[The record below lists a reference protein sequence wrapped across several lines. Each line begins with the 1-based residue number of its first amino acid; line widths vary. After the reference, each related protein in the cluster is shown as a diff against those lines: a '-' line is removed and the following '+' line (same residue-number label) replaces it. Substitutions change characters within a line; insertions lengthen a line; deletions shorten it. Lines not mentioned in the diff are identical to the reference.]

1 MGYLCVLI
9 ELFMGRLEL
18 SIETDHVSIYSPKYD
33 GESMNEFDKFLMSNN
48 SHAEPQLKVFFDA
61 IISAIE
67 KIEECGAREN
77 LFRPEGGRV
86 KAIPLMVNVGR
97 IDKSIGKIRLYCLRY
112 SDQVLIIGNGGVS
125 LAGRYEDDPNHLAFV
140 NDLRQID
147 QHIRRIARQADT
159 DFNDTV
165 ALKMI
170 IESISL

>member
-1 MGYLCVLI
+1 
-9 ELFMGRLEL
+9 MGRLEL
-18 SIETDHVSIYSPKYD
+18 SIETDYVSIYSPKYD

-97 IDKSIGKIRLYCLRY
+97 INKSIGKIRLYCLRY

-125 LAGRYEDDPNHLAFV
+125 LASRYEDDPKHLAFV

>member
-1 MGYLCVLI
+1 
-9 ELFMGRLEL
+9 MGRLEL

-86 KAIPLMVNVGR
+86 KAIPLMVNVRR
-97 IDKSIGKIRLYCLRY
+97 INKSIGKIRLYCLRY

-125 LAGRYEDDPNHLAFV
+125 LASRYEDDPKHLAFV